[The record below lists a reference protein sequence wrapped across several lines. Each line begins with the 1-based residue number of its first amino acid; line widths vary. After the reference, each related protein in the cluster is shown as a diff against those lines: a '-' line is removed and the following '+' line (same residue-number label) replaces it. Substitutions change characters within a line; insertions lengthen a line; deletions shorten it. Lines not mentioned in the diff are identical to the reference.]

1 MKKAKGTFNKVP
13 LMIELQVGHPNLR
26 KTSALRVI
34 SLIQKKLERFCLFLI
49 VHKFF

>member
-13 LMIELQVGHPNLR
+13 LIIELQVGHPNLG

-34 SLIQKKLERFCLFLI
+34 SLIQKKIERFCLF
-49 VHKFF
+49 